1 MKNVFIHVGNGCI
14 LKNKDIIGVFDL
26 DNATVMKTSREFIN
40 SEEKKGRIESVF
52 EDIPRSFVVC
62 SDKTY
67 LSSLNTASI
76 IRRSIKKK
84 IF

>member
-26 DNATVMKTSREFIN
+26 DNATIMKTSREFIN

-52 EDIPRSFVVC
+52 EDIPRSFVV
-62 SDKTY
+62 SNDKTY
-67 LSSLNTASI
+67 LSSLNTVSI

>member
-26 DNATVMKTSREFIN
+26 DNATIMKTSREFIN

-52 EDIPRSFVVC
+52 EDIPRSFVV
-62 SDKTY
+62 SNDKTY

>member
-1 MKNVFIHVGNGCI
+1 MKNVFIHIGSGCV

-26 DNATVMKTSREFIN
+26 DNATIMKTSREFIN
-40 SEEKKGRIESVF
+40 SEEKEGRIESVF
-52 EDIPRSFVVC
+52 EDIPRSFVLC
-62 SDKTY
+62 DKKTY

-76 IRRSIKKK
+76 IRRNNKKK